1 MSQRQ
6 MGAPRGGQLLRAQ
19 NAREA
24 QRRVDEYKRDE
35 LVKFKNLDTML
46 QGNARCEGRA
56 EAARRDRESKARAQ
70 EDGTMEGLYRQH
82 KQAMY
87 ESKTAEEDAR
97 IAAFLQKQQQDLER
111 DERLVQRVRQDSDEL
126 RQLQEKLNM
135 AEVSMM
141 RKLQL
146 QEKKVVQAQQAAYD
160 SALDAQVEKTRLQ
173 QCAAEEAKE
182 QRRREEQVLGA
193 AILTEQMEERHAAQR
208 AQKKEFERER
218 SAVDEIVRKIHE
230 EDHEELVRKKH
241 KQEATKKY
249 IREFMLDREKMRTAQ
264 RAAQQAE
271 EDEIRAYND
280 AVAARQAG
288 LAAKEKAKA
297 DEAARVLAEIVKK
310 KEAEERAR
318 AQLED
323 LINKLHFEEEQKKLR
338 DAKKAKEEA
347 QAKARLEMLRANDY
361 QLQLK
366 AQRRQKEAEIEEEN
380 TRRMLQKF
388 AEDEKAEKEGELRR
402 QKQMAEFKAEV
413 EGLAAYKR
421 GLYDAQ
427 KAAEL
432 EEYARFQA
440 EEDKRQAI
448 IESERKRLLLEH
460 AVRLM
465 EFLPKGTLQRP
476 EDLEMLVSVLMEGGG
491 GQTS

>member
-1 MSQRQ
+1 
-6 MGAPRGGQLLRAQ
+6 
-19 NAREA
+19 
-24 QRRVDEYKRDE
+24 
-35 LVKFKNLDTML
+35 
-46 QGNARCEGRA
+46 
-56 EAARRDRESKARAQ
+56 
-70 EDGTMEGLYRQH
+70 
-82 KQAMY
+82 
-87 ESKTAEEDAR
+87 
-97 IAAFLQKQQQDLER
+97 
-111 DERLVQRVRQDSDEL
+111 
-126 RQLQEKLNM
+126 
-135 AEVSMM
+135 
-141 RKLQL
+141 
-146 QEKKVVQAQQAAYD
+146 
-160 SALDAQVEKTRLQ
+160 
-173 QCAAEEAKE
+173 
-182 QRRREEQVLGA
+182 
-193 AILTEQMEERHAAQR
+193 
-208 AQKKEFERER
+208 
-218 SAVDEIVRKIHE
+218 
-230 EDHEELVRKKH
+230 
-241 KQEATKKY
+241 
-249 IREFMLDREKMRTAQ
+249 MLDREKMRTAQ

-288 LAAKEKAKA
+288 LAAIEKAKA